1 MEITPRPGGT
11 ATYTQIVP
19 VSCSNCGTSNADGAR
34 FCSQCG
40 TSLAVA
46 CPSCGTEA
54 SPDARFCSSCGA
66 DLGAAGDDVALP
78 GEERKVVSVVFC
90 DLAGFTAHT
99 ERSDPE
105 DVRAR
110 LTTYHVRVRQDVE
123 RFGGRVEKLMGDGV
137 FAVFGAPVA
146 HEDDPE
152 RAVRAAL
159 RVQESVTELNDSQP
173 DLALIVRAAVTTG
186 EAIVQLDDRPDREG
200 IVGDV
205 VNTAS
210 RLEAVAEP
218 GSVVV
223 DERTYLATRGTID
236 FAALDPVVL
245 KGKAESVPIWRAA
258 GARSRYGVA
267 VDEEAATPFVGRSE
281 EISLLVDAFERTMAR
296 STPQLVTITGE
307 PGVGKSRLIREF
319 RRAIDDRTDL
329 AFWRQGR
336 CLPYGEGVTFWA
348 IGELVKAHVG
358 ILESEP
364 PEASAAKLEQ
374 AVSALIEDQ
383 QDAAWVA
390 LRLQPLTG
398 AGSAEGAERQELF
411 AAWLRFFEALAAR
424 NPLIIVI
431 EDLHWADDAVI
442 EFLDHLL
449 EWAAGSP
456 ILLVATARP
465 ELFTDRPTWGAGRRD
480 AVTSTLAPLSSDE
493 AASLMVALTD
503 RPAMPAD
510 LQQTLLDRSGGNPLY
525 VTEYVRLAE
534 EQGWFT
540 EAEYGEDLPLPDS
553 IQAIISAR
561 VDLLSPEDKT
571 LLQTAAVVGRVFW
584 AGALSFADAG
594 SPEEV
599 REGLRR
605 LARRELVRPV
615 RRSSM
620 QGQEEYAFNH
630 ILIRDVAY
638 GRLTR
643 DERARLHE
651 ATARWLEA
659 VSGDRAADV
668 AELLAHHLATAFEL
682 APFEDPDRRR
692 RIHRFLLLAAE
703 RAAAFDVAR
712 ARDYA
717 KKAQV
722 FATSEVERGRA
733 LIDYGQFMLHSTSE
747 AEEMFTQAIACFAAS
762 GDREGEAEATMHL
775 SRLEWY
781 RGNAERVDALD
792 ARTLELIEGLPPSP
806 LVARMIISVAGKRQ
820 LRGREE
826 AALDLVE
833 RGIAIAR
840 EFGDTEGY
848 ARGLVIRGSALT
860 QMGVLDAISDVE
872 EALRIELD
880 RGKAMSAMRT
890 YNNLATFMISTGD
903 ALAGL
908 EVIEDAID
916 YGTQRGLVGE
926 VDWSQLTRCEALYP
940 LGRWDELDAV
950 VASYREDEQIKET
963 QTSVGLASF
972 GALVDFHRG
981 DVSAAWRTWQTV
993 VAAGHEVQD
1002 PQILVPALGL
1012 GTMIAAAAGD
1022 RATAQSL
1029 ADEFVSFALDHPV
1042 FLTGFLLQAS
1052 APMIELGM
1060 ADSVSRLLQAADDSG
1075 EWSKALLNGVAAKL
1089 AAADGRHAEALELW
1103 TELIVA
1109 ADQRALV
1116 LPATEARINAV
1127 PSALAL
1133 GHDDDAAAMLN
1144 AATEAADALRAERLL
1159 DQIESLRAGGR
1170 TATGA

>member
-1 MEITPRPGGT
+1 M
-11 ATYTQIVP
+11 
-19 VSCSNCGTSNADGAR
+19 CGN
-34 FCSQCG
+34 
-40 TSLAVA
+40 
-46 CPSCGTEA
+46 
-54 SPDARFCSSCGA
+54 
-66 DLGAAGDDVALP
+66 DLGSAVDQVDAPA
-78 GEERKVVSVVFC
+78 EERKVVSVVFC

-99 ERSDPE
+99 EGSDPE

-110 LTTYHVRVRQDVE
+110 LTTYHTRVRRDVE
-123 RFGGRVEKLMGDGV
+123 RFGGRIEKLMGDGV

-159 RVQESVTELNDSQP
+159 RIQESVTELNASQP
-173 DLALIVRAAVTTG
+173 DLALIVRAAVTTR
-186 EAIVQLDDRPDREG
+186 EAIVQLDDRPDQEG
-200 IVGDV
+200 IIDDV
-205 VNTAS
+205 VNTTS
-210 RLEAVAEP
+210 QLEAVAEP
-218 GSVVV
+218 GTVVV
-223 DERTYLATRGTID
+223 DERTYQATRGTIELTP
-236 FAALDPVVL
+236 LDPVAL

-296 STPQLVTITGE
+296 STPQLVTITGA

-348 IGELVKAHVG
+348 IGELVKAHAG

-374 AVSALIEDQ
+374 AVSALIDDP

-398 AGSAEGAERQELF
+398 AGGAEGAEREELF

-442 EFLDHLL
+442 EFLDHLM

-493 AASLMVALTD
+493 AASLMVALTG

-510 LQQTLLDRSGGNPLY
+510 LQQTLLEQSGGNPLY

-534 EQGWFT
+534 EEGWFT
-540 EAEYGEDLPLPDS
+540 TAEHGEELPLPDS

-594 SPEEV
+594 SPDEV

-692 RIHRFLLLAAE
+692 RIYRFLLLAAE
-703 RAAAFDVAR
+703 RAAAFDAVR
-712 ARDYA
+712 ARDHA
-717 KKAQV
+717 KKAEA
-722 FATSEVERGRA
+722 FATNDTERGRA
-733 LIDYGQFMLHSTSE
+733 LIEHGKFMLHATSE
-747 AEEMFTQAIACFAAS
+747 AEEAFTQAIAFFAGS

-775 SRLEWY
+775 ARLEWY
-781 RGNAERVDALD
+781 QGNAERVDALD
-792 ARTLELIEGLPPSP
+792 ARALELVEALPPSP
-806 LVARMIISVAGKRQ
+806 MVARVTISVAGKRQ
-820 LRGREE
+820 LRGDEE
-826 AALDLVE
+826 GALELVE

-840 EFGDTEGY
+840 EFGDTEVY

-860 QMGVLDAISDVE
+860 QMGVPEAIADVE

-880 RGKAMSAMRT
+880 RGNAMFATRT
-890 YNNLATFMISTGD
+890 YNNLATFMISSGE

-908 EVIEDAID
+908 EVIEEAID

-926 VDWSQLTRCEALYP
+926 VGWSQMTRCEALYP
-940 LGRWDELDAV
+940 LGRWDEVKGIL
-950 VASYREDEQIKET
+950 ASYREDEQVKGT
-963 QTSVGLASF
+963 QTWVGLTAF
-972 GALVDFHRG
+972 DALVDFHRG
-981 DVSAAWRTWQTV
+981 EVSAAWGKWQTV
-993 VAAGHEVQD
+993 VVAGREVRD

-1012 GTMIAAAAGD
+1012 GTMIAATAAD
-1022 RATAQSL
+1022 RATTQSL
-1029 ADEFVSFALDHPV
+1029 AGEFASFSPNHPA
-1042 FLTGFLLQAS
+1042 FLTPVLLSAS
-1052 APMIELGM
+1052 GPMIELGM
-1060 ADSVSRLLQAADDSG
+1060 ADTVGRLLESTDASS
-1075 EWSKALLNGVAAKL
+1075 EWYRALLSGVAATL
-1089 AAADGRHAEALELW
+1089 AASSGRHDEALELW
-1103 TELIVA
+1103 SPLIMA
-1109 ADQRALV
+1109 ADHRGLV
-1116 LPATEARINAV
+1116 LPATEARIGAAR
-1127 PSALAL
+1127 SALAL
-1133 GHDDDAAAMLN
+1133 ADGEHAAVLLTV
-1144 AATEAADALRAERLL
+1144 ATESANALRANLL
-1159 DQIESLRAGGR
+1159 LHRIEELRTGG
-1170 TATGA
+1170 TAATGR

>member
-1 MEITPRPGGT
+1 M
-11 ATYTQIVP
+11 
-19 VSCSNCGTSNADGAR
+19 
-34 FCSQCG
+34 
-40 TSLAVA
+40 
-46 CPSCGTEA
+46 
-54 SPDARFCSSCGA
+54 
-66 DLGAAGDDVALP
+66 
-78 GEERKVVSVVFC
+78 VSVVFC

-99 ERSDPE
+99 EQSDPE

-110 LTTYHVRVRQDVE
+110 LTTYHARVRQDVE

-159 RVQESVTELNDSQP
+159 RLQESVAELNASQP

-200 IVGDV
+200 IIGDV

-218 GSVVV
+218 GTVVV
-223 DERTYLATRGTID
+223 DERTYLAARATIE

-245 KGKAESVPIWRAA
+245 KGKAGSVPIWQAA

-267 VDEEAATPFVGRSE
+267 VDDEAATPFVGRSE
-281 EISLLVDAFERTMAR
+281 EISLLVDAFERTVAR
-296 STPQLVTITGE
+296 RTPQLVTITGE

-319 RRAIDDRTDL
+319 RRSIDDRTDL

-348 IGELVKAHVG
+348 IGELVKAHAG

-364 PEASAAKLEQ
+364 PEASAAKLEH
-374 AVSALIEDQ
+374 AVSALIEDPD
-383 QDAAWVA
+383 DAAWVA

-398 AGSAEGAERQELF
+398 VGGAEGAERPELF

-442 EFLDHLL
+442 EFLDHLM
-449 EWAAGSP
+449 EWATGSP

-503 RPAMPAD
+503 RPALSAD
-510 LQQTLLDRSGGNPLY
+510 LQQTLLERSGGNPLY

-540 EAEYGEDLPLPDS
+540 NAERGEDLPLPDS

-594 SPEEV
+594 SPDEV

-643 DERARLHE
+643 DERVRLHE

-682 APFEDPDRRR
+682 APFEDPERRR
-692 RIHRFLLLAAE
+692 RIYRFLLLAAE
-703 RAAAFDVAR
+703 RAAAFDVVR

-717 KKAQV
+717 KKAEA
-722 FATSEVERGRA
+722 FATSDAERGRA
-733 LIDYGQFMLHSTSE
+733 LIDRGQFMLYSTSE
-747 AEEMFTQAIACFAAS
+747 AEATFRQAIDCFAGS

-781 RGNAERVDALD
+781 RGNAELVDALD
-792 ARTLELIEGLPPSP
+792 ARALELIEGLPPSP
-806 LVARMIISVAGKRQ
+806 MVGRVTLSVAGKRQ
-820 LRGREE
+820 LRGHEEE
-826 AALDLVE
+826 ALELVE

-860 QMGVLDAISDVE
+860 QMGDLEAISDVQ

-880 RGKAMSAMRT
+880 RGNAMSAMRT
-890 YNNLATFMISTGD
+890 YNNLATYRISTGD
-903 ALAGL
+903 AVEGL
-908 EVIEDAID
+908 RIIEDAID
-916 YGTQRGLVGE
+916 YGAQRGLVGE
-926 VDWSQLTRCEALYP
+926 VAWSQMTRCEALFP
-940 LGRWDELDAV
+940 LGLWDELGEV
-950 VASYREDEQIKET
+950 LASFRNNDEIKGT
-963 QTSVGLASF
+963 QTSVGLTAF
-972 GALVDFHRG
+972 DALVDFHRG
-981 DVSAAWRTWQTV
+981 EVSAAWHKWQTV
-993 VAAGHEVQD
+993 IAAGREVQD

-1012 GTMIAAAAGD
+1012 GTMIAAEAGD

-1029 ADEFVSFALDHPV
+1029 ADEFASFAPNHPA
-1042 FLTGFLLQAS
+1042 FLTMFLLSAS

-1060 ADSVSRLLQAADDSG
+1060 ADTVDRLLRSADDSS
-1075 EWSKALLNGVAAKL
+1075 EWSKALLHGVAATL
-1089 AAADGRHAEALELW
+1089 GAADGRHDEALGLW
-1103 TELIVA
+1103 SALIMA
-1109 ADQRALV
+1109 ADSRGLV
-1116 LPATEARINAV
+1116 LAATEARIDAAR
-1127 PSALAL
+1127 SALAL
-1133 GHDDDAAAMLN
+1133 GDRYRAAELLM
-1144 AATEAADALRAERLL
+1144 AATESAQALQANLLL
-1159 DQIESLRAGGR
+1159 DRIEELRTDGAAA
-1170 TATGA
+1170 TAS

>member
-1 MEITPRPGGT
+1 M
-11 ATYTQIVP
+11 
-19 VSCSNCGTSNADGAR
+19 
-34 FCSQCG
+34 
-40 TSLAVA
+40 
-46 CPSCGTEA
+46 
-54 SPDARFCSSCGA
+54 
-66 DLGAAGDDVALP
+66 
-78 GEERKVVSVVFC
+78 VSVLFC

-110 LTTYHVRVRQDVE
+110 LTTYHAKVRQDVE
-123 RFGGRVEKLMGDGV
+123 RFGGRIEKLMGDGV
-137 FAVFGAPVA
+137 FAVFGAPIA

-159 RVQESVTELNDSQP
+159 RIQESVADLNESQP
-173 DLALIVRAAVTTG
+173 DLALIVRTAVTTG

-200 IVGDV
+200 IIGDV

-210 RLEAVAEP
+210 RLEAVAES
-218 GSVVV
+218 GTVVV
-223 DERTYLATRGTID
+223 DERTYLAARGTIE
-236 FAALDPVVL
+236 FTALDPVAL
-245 KGKAESVPIWRAA
+245 KGKIGSVPIWRAA

-267 VDEEAATPFVGRSE
+267 VDEETATPFVGRTE
-281 EISLLVDAFERTMAR
+281 EISLLVDAFERTLAR
-296 STPQLVTITGE
+296 RTPQLVTITGE

-319 RRAIDDRTDL
+319 RRSIDDRADL

-336 CLPYGEGVTFWA
+336 CLPYGESVTFWA
-348 IGELVKAHVG
+348 IGELVKAHAG

-374 AVSALIEDQ
+374 AVSALIDDPD
-383 QDAAWVA
+383 DAAWVA

-398 AGSAEGAERQELF
+398 VGGTEGAERPELF

-442 EFLDHLL
+442 DFLDHLM
-449 EWAAGSP
+449 EWATGSP
-456 ILLVATARP
+456 ILLVTTARP

-493 AASLMVALTD
+493 AASLMLSLTD
-503 RPAMPAD
+503 RPAMSAD
-510 LQQTLLDRSGGNPLY
+510 LQRTLLERSGGNPLY

-540 EAEYGEDLPLPDS
+540 SAQQGEELALPDS

-561 VDLLSPEDKT
+561 VDLLSSEDKT

-584 AGALSFADAG
+584 AGALAFADAG
-594 SPEEV
+594 SPGDV

-605 LARRELVRPV
+605 LSRRELVRPV
-615 RRSSM
+615 RRASM

-643 DERARLHE
+643 DERVRLHE

-682 APFEDPDRRR
+682 APFEDPERRR
-692 RIHRFLLLAAE
+692 RIYRFLLLAAE
-703 RAAAFDVAR
+703 RAAAFDAVR
-712 ARDYA
+712 ARDHA
-717 KKAQV
+717 KKAGM
-722 FATSEVERGRA
+722 FATSDTERGRA
-733 LIDYGQFMLHSTSE
+733 LIDHGQFMLHSTTE
-747 AEEMFTQAIACFAAS
+747 AEEAFTQAIGYFAAS

-781 RGNAERVDALD
+781 RGYAERVDALD
-792 ARTLELIEGLPPSP
+792 ARALELIEDLPPSP
-806 LVARMIISVAGKRQ
+806 MVGRVVLSVAGKRQ
-820 LRGREE
+820 LRGFEEE
-826 AALDLVE
+826 ALELVE

-860 QMGVLDAISDVE
+860 QMGDLQAISDVE

-880 RGKAMSAMRT
+880 RGNAMSAMRT
-890 YNNLATFMISTGD
+890 YNNLATFLISTGD
-903 ALAGL
+903 AVEGL
-908 EVIEDAID
+908 RIIEDAID

-926 VDWSQLTRCEALYP
+926 VAWSQMTRSEALYP
-940 LGRWDELDAV
+940 LGRWSELDELL
-950 VASYREDEQIKET
+950 ASFRDNDEIKGT
-963 QTSVGLASF
+963 QTSVGLTSF
-972 GALVDFHRG
+972 DALVDFHRG
-981 DVSAAWRTWQTV
+981 DLVAAWRKWQTV
-993 VAAGHEVQD
+993 IAAGREVQD
-1002 PQILVPALGL
+1002 PQILMPALGL
-1012 GTMIAAAAGD
+1012 GTMIAAEAAD
-1022 RATAQSL
+1022 PATTQSL
-1029 ADEFVSFALDHPV
+1029 ADEFASFAPDHPV
-1042 FLTGFLLQAS
+1042 FLSMFLLPAS
-1052 APMIELGM
+1052 APMIKLGM
-1060 ADSVSRLLQAADDSG
+1060 AETVSRLRRAADDTSD
-1075 EWSKALLNGVAAKL
+1075 WSKAQLNGVAAAL
-1089 AAADGRHAEALELW
+1089 AAADGRHDDALPLW
-1103 TELIVA
+1103 DALIVA
-1109 ADQRALV
+1109 ADSRSLV
-1116 LPATEARINAV
+1116 LAATEARIGAAR
-1127 PSALAL
+1127 SALAVGDNDRAAGL
-1133 GHDDDAAAMLN
+1133 LTATTESARALQANLLLDRIEELRTNGAAA
-1144 AATEAADALRAERLL
+1144 
-1159 DQIESLRAGGR
+1159 
-1170 TATGA
+1170 TGS

>member
-1 MEITPRPGGT
+1 
-11 ATYTQIVP
+11 
-19 VSCSNCGTSNADGAR
+19 
-34 FCSQCG
+34 
-40 TSLAVA
+40 
-46 CPSCGTEA
+46 
-54 SPDARFCSSCGA
+54 
-66 DLGAAGDDVALP
+66 
-78 GEERKVVSVVFC
+78 VVSVVFC

-110 LTTYHVRVRQDVE
+110 LTTYHARVRQDVE
-123 RFGGRVEKLMGDGV
+123 RFGGRIEKLMGDGV
-137 FAVFGAPVA
+137 FAVFGAPIA

-159 RVQESVTELNDSQP
+159 RIQDSVTELNESKP

-200 IVGDV
+200 IIGDV

-218 GSVVV
+218 GTVVV
-223 DERTYLATRGTID
+223 DERTYLATRDTIG
-236 FAALDPVVL
+236 FTVLDPVAL
-245 KGKAESVPIWRAA
+245 KGKAESVPIWQAA

-267 VDEEAATPFVGRSE
+267 VDEEAATPFVGRTE

-296 STPQLVTITGE
+296 NTPQLVTITGE

-329 AFWRQGR
+329 AYWRQGR

-348 IGELVKAHVG
+348 IGELVKAHAG

-374 AVSALIEDQ
+374 AVSALIDDP

-398 AGSAEGAERQELF
+398 AGGTEGAERQELF

-442 EFLDHLL
+442 EFLDHLM

-503 RPAMPAD
+503 RPAMAAD
-510 LQQTLLDRSGGNPLY
+510 LQQTLLERSGGNPLY

-540 EAEYGEDLPLPDS
+540 DAEHGEDLPLPDS

-692 RIHRFLLLAAE
+692 RIYRFLLLAAE
-703 RAAAFDVAR
+703 RAAAFDVVR

-717 KKAQV
+717 KQAEA
-722 FATSEVERGRA
+722 FATSDVERGRA
-733 LIDYGQFMLHSTSE
+733 LIENGKFMLHSKSE
-747 AEEMFTQAIACFAAS
+747 AGEKFTQAIDIFAAA

-781 RGNAERVDALD
+781 RGNAERVDTLD
-792 ARTLELIEGLPPSP
+792 ARALELLEGLPSSP
-806 LVARMIISVAGKRQ
+806 MVARVTISVAGKRQ
-820 LRGREE
+820 LRGHEEE
-826 AALDLVE
+826 ALELVE
-833 RGIAIAR
+833 RGIAMAR
-840 EFGDTEGY
+840 ELGDTEAY

-860 QMGVLDAISDVE
+860 QMGVLEAITDVE

-880 RGKAMSAMRT
+880 RGNAMSAIRT
-890 YNNLATFMISTGD
+890 YNNLATFMINTGD
-903 ALAGL
+903 VQAGL

-926 VDWSQLTRCEALYP
+926 VDWSQMTRCEALYP
-940 LGRWDELDAV
+940 LGRWDELDGI
-950 VASYREDEQIKET
+950 VASYREDEQIKGT
-963 QTSVGLASF
+963 QTSVGLTSF
-972 GALVDFHRG
+972 DALVDFHRG
-981 DVSAAWRTWQTV
+981 DVSAAWRKWQTV
-993 VAAGHEVQD
+993 IAAGYEVRD
-1002 PQILVPALGL
+1002 AQILMPALGL
-1012 GTMIAAAAGD
+1012 GTMIAAEAGD
-1022 RATAQSL
+1022 PATAQSL
-1029 ADEFVSFALDHPV
+1029 ADEFANFAPDHPV
-1042 FLTGFLLQAS
+1042 FLAMFLLSAS

-1060 ADSVSRLLQAADDSG
+1060 ADTLGRLMQSADDSS
-1075 EWSKALLNGVAAKL
+1075 EWSQALLNGVAATL
-1089 AAADGRHAEALELW
+1089 AANDQRHEEALELW
-1103 TELIVA
+1103 TTLIEA
-1109 ADQRALV
+1109 ADQRSLI
-1116 LPATEARINAV
+1116 LTATVARIDAAR
-1127 PSALAL
+1127 SALAV
-1133 GHDDDAAAMLN
+1133 GDDDRATELLAAATGS
-1144 AATEAADALRAERLL
+1144 AQELRANLLLERIVRLQA
-1159 DQIESLRAGGR
+1159 DGH
-1170 TATGA
+1170 TATGS